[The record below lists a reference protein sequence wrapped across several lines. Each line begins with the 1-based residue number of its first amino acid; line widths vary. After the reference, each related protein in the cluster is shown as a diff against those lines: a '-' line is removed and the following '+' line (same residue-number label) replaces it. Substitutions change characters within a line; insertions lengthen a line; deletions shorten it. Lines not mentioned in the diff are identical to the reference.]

1 MYPKRKKE
9 EKKALGW
16 NEYLVLV
23 GVVGNFL
30 LQSYWFY
37 HQECKGKDRK

>member
-1 MYPKRKKE
+1 MVE
-9 EKKALGW
+9 NIILI
-16 NEYLVLV
+16 

-37 HQECKGKDRK
+37 HTEFKGK